1 MKRTRFAALAAA
13 AGLFLAACEGQPP
26 PTGQASPSPA
36 PSPPLMQAVKGW
48 SQLVAGIDQRVP
60 IGIVDPNGVPVP
72 DATVR
77 VQVIT
82 IPAPGATASPVAVG
96 PAEAAPYKGDL

>member
-1 MKRTRFAALAAA
+1 MKRPRFVALVAA

-26 PTGQASPSPA
+26 PTGQAGPSPA
-36 PSPPLMQAVKGW
+36 PSPPPMQAVKGW

-60 IGIVDPNGVPVP
+60 VGIVDPNGVPVP

-82 IPAPGATASPVAVG
+82 VPAPGSTASPEAVG
-96 PAEAAPYKGDL
+96 PPESAPYK